1 MSPAMPS
8 SRSRRSASTS
18 SPSRIRSP
26 ALSWTTRS
34 EMLSHSGVAYSGW
47 LPTSRYSRAPLRRNT
62 LLLRPQ
68 ETTRRNR
75 YLATS
80 SGESLRL
87 PRNVHVTPYSFS
99 SPNIRLSIANSVNH
113 GRGQA
118 PSATLAG
125 SRPRAS
131 TAKAPATKSQGP
143 QAIGGFR
150 GVAPPGQHGQGPRD
164 EVAGAAGHRGVPG
177 GRSPGPARPR
187 PPRRSRRGRRPSG
200 GSGGS
205 LPRASTAKAPATK
218 SQGPQAIGGF
228 RGVAPP
234 GQHGQGP

>member
-18 SPSRIRSP
+18 RPSRIRSP

-62 LLLRPQ
+62 LLLRPH

-99 SPNIRLSIANSVNH
+99 SPNIRLSIATQLTTAVEPFNH
-113 GRGQA
+113 GRGQRGA
-118 PSATLAG
+118 ATATPDGDPWDQGCAG
-125 SRPRAS
+125 SQSYHS
-131 TAKAPATKSQGP
+131 TAMYLLS
-143 QAIGGFR
+143 
-150 GVAPPGQHGQGPRD
+150 VNSS
-164 EVAGAAGHRGVPG
+164 
-177 GRSPGPARPR
+177 SP
-187 PPRRSRRGRRPSG
+187 
-200 GSGGS
+200 
-205 LPRASTAKAPATK
+205 
-218 SQGPQAIGGF
+218 
-228 RGVAPP
+228 
-234 GQHGQGP
+234 

>member
-1 MSPAMPS
+1 MPS

-18 SPSRIRSP
+18 RPSSIRSP

-118 PSATLAG
+118 PSAA
-125 SRPRAS
+125 
-131 TAKAPATKSQGP
+131 
-143 QAIGGFR
+143 QAWRTEGR
-150 GVAPPGQHGQGPRD
+150 SPGQLGQGARD
-164 EVAGAAGHRGVPG
+164 EVVGAAGHRGF
-177 GRSPGPARPR
+177 
-187 PPRRSRRGRRPSG
+187 
-200 GSGGS
+200 
-205 LPRASTAKAPATK
+205 
-218 SQGPQAIGGF
+218 Q
-228 RGVAPP
+228 GVAP
-234 GQHGQGP
+234 

>member
-1 MSPAMPS
+1 MPS

-18 SPSRIRSP
+18 RPSRIRSP

-47 LPTSRYSRAPLRRNT
+47 LPTSRYNRAPLRRNT

-99 SPNIRLSIANSVNH
+99 SPNIRLSIWESVNH
-113 GRGQA
+113 GRGTLQ
-118 PSATLAG
+118 PRSWSAC
-125 SRPRAS
+125 
-131 TAKAPATKSQGP
+131 
-143 QAIGGFR
+143 
-150 GVAPPGQHGQGPRD
+150 
-164 EVAGAAGHRGVPG
+164 
-177 GRSPGPARPR
+177 
-187 PPRRSRRGRRPSG
+187 RRHTNPVRTS
-200 GSGGS
+200 GSGTGLAW
-205 LPRASTAKAPATK
+205 LPVNGDVLGLGELQQAVVASFAAD
-218 SQGPQAIGGF
+218 
-228 RGVAPP
+228 
-234 GQHGQGP
+234 

>member
-26 ALSWTTRS
+26 ALSWITRS
-34 EMLSHSGVAYSGW
+34 AMLSHSGVAYSGW

-62 LLLRPQ
+62 LLLRPH

-99 SPNIRLSIANSVNH
+99 RPKMRLSIWESVNH
-113 GRGQA
+113 GHRATFAAARGLPLHRDVLGFCELEQA
-118 PSATLAG
+118 VVPAFAADAG
-125 SRPRAS
+125 LL
-131 TAKAPATKSQGP
+131 
-143 QAIGGFR
+143 
-150 GVAPPGQHGQGPRD
+150 D
-164 EVAGAAGHRGVPG
+164 AAE
-177 GRSPGPARPR
+177 
-187 PPRRSRRGRRPSG
+187 RRGGVGHDAAVDPHHSG
-200 GSGGS
+200 LQGLRDPQGTAQVGGV
-205 LPRASTAKAPATK
+205 
-218 SQGPQAIGGF
+218 QVGDQA
-228 RGVAPP
+228 V
-234 GQHGQGP
+234 

>member
-1 MSPAMPS
+1 MPS

-18 SPSRIRSP
+18 RPSRIRSP

-113 GRGQA
+113 AGGQA
-118 PSATLAG
+118 PSATPAG
-125 SRPRAS
+125 YSGAASPR
-131 TAKAPATKSQGP
+131 
-143 QAIGGFR
+143 
-150 GVAPPGQHGQGPRD
+150 GQRGQGPRD
-164 EVAGAAGHRGVPG
+164 EVAGAAGHRG
-177 GRSPGPARPR
+177 
-187 PPRRSRRGRRPSG
+187 
-200 GSGGS
+200 
-205 LPRASTAKAPATK
+205 
-218 SQGPQAIGGF
+218 F

-234 GQHGQGP
+234 GQHCLPVHSDVRALG